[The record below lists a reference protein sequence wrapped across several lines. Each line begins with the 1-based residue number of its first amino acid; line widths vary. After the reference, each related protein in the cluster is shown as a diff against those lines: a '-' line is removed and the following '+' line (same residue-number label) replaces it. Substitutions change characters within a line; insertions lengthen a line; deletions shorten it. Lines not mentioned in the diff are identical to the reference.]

1 MNRALR
7 RISTTPREHDGAVT
21 WRALIILILGGIA
34 LGVVSE
40 AGIALRWIS
49 MGTVPRA
56 GPDGRGLVLAV
67 AILALL
73 IGAITLLSVAA
84 VGSFPDRLLALFGP
98 LSASFVVARF
108 FSFDAYY
115 LPTLRRM
122 SSGGIVPA
130 EMVVA
135 IVVLGVVA
143 FATTLRFPR
152 VGQVVTAITM
162 LLSVGV
168 AFFAGVG
175 H

>member
-49 MGTVPRA
+49 MGTVPGA

-122 SSGGIVPA
+122 SSGIVPA